1 MDLERTEKGYSTN
14 NSSEARVED
23 RKLESTH
30 DKDENSSFREGY
42 PMQRDYF
49 GILRDLEEK
58 FEGEDFYTE
67 EMKNRRYWKYFRFMK
82 PKTYELKARVIEES
96 LGEWYKEPRFDVDS
110 PNFDRDAYAE
120 LIQTIYETMGFHE
133 RIFGVSFHGLSVQV
147 PVSAAPAIPTVW
159 TSAVATAK
167 NLLKLASA
175 PFKPIER
182 NLLKKE
188 EPVAEILSNISG
200 YVLPGEMLLVL
211 GPPGSGTSTLLNVL
225 ANHVPDSFKVTGKVS
240 YGGLKAHRKLHH
252 VIRHV
257 GQDDVH
263 LPTLSVWHT
272 FEFAANCSIPDFFP
286 FAKRIRYDRIR
297 LVARG
302 LGLERVLRTRV
313 GGPRVRGVSGGEK
326 KRVTIGEMLVGS
338 RAQLFVFDQ
347 FTKGLDSA
355 VSLDIVRSMRRS
367 VDRDKRVFI
376 VSMQQPSED
385 IYWLFDRVL
394 VIDQGKELFF
404 GRVSEAL
411 PYFESIGIRKPLR
424 RSVPEFLCSLSDPK
438 HTLIC
443 PGFEEIAPTNV
454 ASFEEKYRD
463 SIYHKKVL
471 AALSN
476 GYAEQDISRRRP
488 VASEISDL
496 LERRVLQPFHTQL
509 KLCVLRQFRMDLNN
523 RGTLLFR
530 FCRYI
535 FMGLVLGA
543 LFFKEPRDK
552 QGSLAVVGALF
563 ISLMQMGLGSI
574 STLPNIFEQRA
585 VLYKQTSAN
594 FILPQPFFIA
604 QMLEEAP
611 VYFLEVVFYSSSLYW
626 MAGLNPMNDGQRFLF
641 FIFIYW
647 ILDLVM
653 SAQTRLIAVGTPV
666 VEVATA
672 LSPAIVITNIVF
684 AGFILPRGSIP
695 PWWIWLYYLSPFH
708 YTFVSSMINQF
719 DGLRLFCTTSELEPT
734 VSYIP
739 NAFKTCP
746 VSTGAEYIQ
755 RQFQIDHPYG
765 WKFYNVLIL
774 VGFYTL
780 YSVLGVMCV
789 TFLKFSTRKGG
800 KRAVN
805 KKRSSVEVNRELDE
819 ELRVFRE
826 RYESTVNIE
835 EVSQSIYFVAEN
847 GNYPQRGLDNKAP
860 SSSNSFSKDRD
871 EGSFSGTDVLQ
882 SDEHLSLK
890 EIYFTWKHLYYI
902 IPKESQKK
910 GLKQR
915 LFSKKTKFSEND
927 LVLLNDVT
935 GYAVPGR
942 LVALMGS
949 SGAGKTTLLDVLAR
963 RKTFGKIL
971 GSVELNREPVHISFR
986 RINGYVEQED
996 IHVPQPTIREAIT
1009 FSAML
1014 RLPSEV
1020 PREKKILAVERILD
1034 ILELRDVE
1042 NRMVGFGLPPET
1054 KKRVTIG
1061 VELVVN
1067 PLVLFL
1073 DEPTSGLDARA
1084 ALVVMR
1090 AIRRIA
1096 HAGHTV
1102 VCTIHQ
1108 PSTEIFEMFDD
1119 LLLLQRGGHVVYFGP
1134 LGVHSKVMIDY
1145 FVRNGATPIQQGRN
1159 PADWMLEVVGA
1170 GISNSQTKDW
1180 SSVWKNSGEYRRV
1193 LAELGELDNTS
1204 QLEQDERQSLE
1215 NVTPIVPENVQ
1226 KVTFRSSVAST
1237 FRDQV
1242 VEVTKRI
1249 FICYWRFPS
1258 YNWTRFVIAVV
1269 MSLLVGSAF
1278 YKFPHDQQGA
1288 RNSIAVLYM
1297 GAMYGVMQQTS
1308 SINPM
1313 FQMRDAFYREV
1324 AAGTYYPIV
1333 YWIAIGLV
1341 EMPFSLVPGTV
1352 YVLILYFL
1360 AGFPASKFG
1369 FFYFNFFIFMWSAIS
1384 LGQTVATFSPNPM
1397 VAYMLNPVLNSLQS
1411 ALAGFVIPEPS
1422 IPVYFKWLY
1431 WIDPYRYLLEAIST
1445 NTIHNFSYYCTS
1457 SEYRYFS
1464 KPPSWPSCE
1473 VNSNNQSTPYV
1484 NAPVGLCS
1492 AVNVNNHIYDSCCRY
1507 CPITSGSQVLSEF
1520 GLQYWRRWDDLGAL
1534 VGFWWVF
1541 RLATLFGLQ
1550 FIRWVQR

>member
-1 MDLERTEKGYSTN
+1 
-14 NSSEARVED
+14 
-23 RKLESTH
+23 
-30 DKDENSSFREGY
+30 
-42 PMQRDYF
+42 
-49 GILRDLEEK
+49 
-58 FEGEDFYTE
+58 
-67 EMKNRRYWKYFRFMK
+67 
-82 PKTYELKARVIEES
+82 
-96 LGEWYKEPRFDVDS
+96 
-110 PNFDRDAYAE
+110 
-120 LIQTIYETMGFHE
+120 
-133 RIFGVSFHGLSVQV
+133 
-147 PVSAAPAIPTVW
+147 
-159 TSAVATAK
+159 
-167 NLLKLASA
+167 
-175 PFKPIER
+175 
-182 NLLKKE
+182 
-188 EPVAEILSNISG
+188 
-200 YVLPGEMLLVL
+200 
-211 GPPGSGTSTLLNVL
+211 
-225 ANHVPDSFKVTGKVS
+225 
-240 YGGLKAHRKLHH
+240 
-252 VIRHV
+252 
-257 GQDDVH
+257 
-263 LPTLSVWHT
+263 
-272 FEFAANCSIPDFFP
+272 
-286 FAKRIRYDRIR
+286 
-297 LVARG
+297 
-302 LGLERVLRTRV
+302 
-313 GGPRVRGVSGGEK
+313 VSGGEK

-394 VIDQGKELFF
+394 VLDQGKELFF
-404 GRVSEAL
+404 GRVSEAV
-411 PYFESIGIRKPLR
+411 PYFESIGIGKPLR
-424 RSVPEFLCSLSDPK
+424 RSIPEFLCSVSDPK
-438 HTLIC
+438 HTLIR
-443 PGFEEIAPTNV
+443 PGFEDVAPTDV
-454 ASFEEKYRD
+454 ASFERRYKD

-471 AALSN
+471 AGLSN
-476 GYAEQDISRRRP
+476 GYADRDISRRRP
-488 VASEISDL
+488 IAQDISHL

-509 KLCVLRQFRMDLNN
+509 KLCVQRQFRMDLNN

-543 LFFKEPRDK
+543 LFFKEQRDK
-552 QGSLAVVGALF
+552 QGSLALVGALF

-585 VLYKQTSAN
+585 VLYKQTSSN

-604 QMLEEAP
+604 QMIEEAP
-611 VYFLEVVFYSSSLYW
+611 VYFLEVVLYSSSLYW
-626 MAGLNPMNDGQRFLF
+626 MSGMNPMNDGQRFLF
-641 FIFIYW
+641 FIFVYW

-653 SAQTRLIAVGTPV
+653 SAQTRLIAVGTPA

-672 LSPAIVITNIVF
+672 ISPAVVITNVVF

-708 YTFVSSMINQF
+708 YTFVSAMINQF
-719 DGLRLFCTTSELEPT
+719 DGLKLFCTRSELEPK

-739 NAFKTCP
+739 YAFRTCP
-746 VSTGAEYIQ
+746 VSTGAEYIR
-755 RQFQIDHPYG
+755 RQFQINHPYG

-780 YSVLGVMCV
+780 YSVLGLLCV
-789 TFLKFSTRKGG
+789 TFLKFSPRRGG
-800 KRAVN
+800 KRSIS
-805 KKRSSVEVNRELDE
+805 KRRSSTEVNRELDE

-826 RYESTVNIE
+826 RYESTLNMDQ
-835 EVSQSIYFVAEN
+835 VSRSIYFVTNEN
-847 GNYPQRGLDNKAP
+847 DEQERSNFEVSKA
-860 SSSNSFSKDRD
+860 SSSFSKAR
-871 EGSFSGTDVLQ
+871 EEHSFSGADVLQ

-890 EIYFTWKHLYYI
+890 EVYFTWKHLYYI
-902 IPKESQKK
+902 IPKENQKK
-910 GLKQR
+910 GLKKR
-915 LFSKKTKFSEND
+915 LLSKKSDVSEND

-971 GSVELNREPVHISFR
+971 GSIELNREPVHISFR

-996 IHVPQPTIREAIT
+996 IHVAQQTIREAIT

-1014 RLPSEV
+1014 RLPAEV
-1020 PREKKILAVERILD
+1020 PKEKKILAVERILD

-1042 NRMVGFGLPPET
+1042 NRLVGFGLPPET

-1090 AIRRIA
+1090 AIRRVA

-1134 LGVHSKVMIDY
+1134 LGIHSKIMIDY
-1145 FVRNGATPIQQGRN
+1145 FVRNGAQPIQQGRN

-1170 GISNSQTKDW
+1170 GISGSQTVDW
-1180 SSVWKNSGEYRRV
+1180 ASVWKNSPEYRTV
-1193 LAELGELDNTS
+1193 LASLGEIDNNNS
-1204 QLEQDERQSLE
+1204 QLDEEERNRLE
-1215 NVTPIVPENVQ
+1215 NVSPVVPENLP

-1237 FRDQV
+1237 FREQV
-1242 VEVTKRI
+1242 VQVTKRI

-1258 YNWTRFVIAVV
+1258 YNWTRFVIAIV
-1269 MSLLVGSAF
+1269 MSLLIGSAF
-1278 YKFPHDQQGA
+1278 YKFPHNQQGA

-1324 AAGTYYPIV
+1324 AAGTYYPVV

-1341 EMPFSLVPGTV
+1341 EMPFSLVPGTI

-1445 NTIHNFSYYCTS
+1445 NTIENFSYYCTP
-1457 SEYRYFS
+1457 SEYRYFT
-1464 KPPSWPSCE
+1464 KPASWPSCE

-1484 NAPVGLCS
+1484 SAPVGLCS
-1492 AVNVNNHIYDSCCRY
+1492 AVTVNGHTYDKCCRY
-1507 CPITSGSQVLSEF
+1507 CPITRGSQVLSEF

-1534 VGFWWVF
+1534 VGFWWIF
-1541 RLATLFGLQ
+1541 RFATLFGLQ
-1550 FIRWVQR
+1550 FVRWVQR